1 MNKQKYFLLLIS
13 IVMFGIGSGLLT
25 HAISE
30 TFFIAKEQ
38 ADLAVINPLEH
49 EFWEQER
56 DDGGY
61 YTIVDEK
68 GNVLDKTA
76 RVVYVGDEI
85 IVQDNKQYRVEKVE
99 GDTAIAKLVIEDAL
113 ADYKDFAQEVFNL
126 QVSQANA
133 QTANKRIALYHTHSA
148 ESYVP
153 TDGTDSIP
161 ANGGIFKVGEA
172 IKSVLTEK
180 GINVEYS
187 QQPHEPRDSNA
198 YRRSR
203 RTALDLL
210 KTGPAAIIDVHR
222 DGVPDPDFYSTEV
235 AGNKATSI
243 RLVVGRQNQNMQ
255 ANLDFAK
262 QIKAGMDQIYPGLI
276 KSIFMAKGNYN
287 QDLSPRSMLIEV
299 GTHTNDRYE
308 AENGGKLFADGLP
321 VVLGIAGPNP
331 TTESTTSTN
340 QGDWTSLWWI
350 LGISLIGGAAFLL
363 LNSGSLKGAA
373 DKLKRFTSTELT
385 NFMGNLNSLDDK
397 DKGVKSD
404 ISEDECN
411 RGEK

>member
-1 MNKQKYFLLLIS
+1 MKKQNYLLLILS
-13 IVMFGIGSGLLT
+13 IVMLGIGCGLLT
-25 HAISE
+25 QAISE
-30 TFFIAKEQ
+30 TFFFFKNQ
-38 ADLAVINPLEH
+38 DDLAVLNPLDLD
-49 EFWEQER
+49 FWEQER

-61 YTIVDEK
+61 YTIVDEE

-85 IVQDNKQYRVEKVE
+85 IVQNNKQYRVEKVE
-99 GDTAIAKLVIEDAL
+99 GDTAIARLVIEDAL

-126 QVSQANA
+126 MVSQGSN
-133 QTANKRIALYHTHSA
+133 QVANKRIAIYHTHSA

-161 ANGGIFKVGEA
+161 ANGGIYKVGDA
-172 IKSVLTEK
+172 LNSVLTEK
-180 GINVEYS
+180 GIDVEHS
-187 QQPHEPRDSNA
+187 KQPHEPRDANA

-203 RTALDLL
+203 RTALNLL

-222 DGVPDPDFYSTEV
+222 DGVPDPDFYSTEI

-262 QIKAGMDQIYPGLI
+262 QVKAGMDQIYPGLI

-299 GTHTNDRYE
+299 GTHTNSRYE
-308 AENGGKLFADGLP
+308 AENGAKLFADGLP
-321 VVLGIAGPNP
+321 VVLGIAGSN
-331 TTESTTSTN
+331 STSKAATSTN

-350 LGISLIGGAAFLL
+350 IGIAFIGMAAFLL
-363 LNSGSLKGAA
+363 LSSGSLKGAA
-373 DKLKRFTSTELT
+373 DKLKQFTSTELA
-385 NFMGNLNSLDDK
+385 NFLGNLASVDDNKKEKKEK
-397 DKGVKSD
+397 DTEANGD
-404 ISEDECN
+404 TN
-411 RGEK
+411 NG